1 MAQRPE
7 VISKLAMF
15 LLDKEPLVYLFI
27 INSDFIP
34 VENFFQK
41 THGLAGVTLKN
52 KRINFEYDPIIFE
65 KFSVEEVF
73 WLVLHES
80 FHIFKKHLEIYKD
93 FKGYP
98 LILNMAMDGV
108 INEEI
113 ASTNF
118 SYNLKPKQISGTVS
132 IPKEYKDL
140 YANLGKDAYV
150 TKRLYY
156 WYLEK
161 AKEQMEEMKK
171 MLLKAGRYVKVC
183 DERGNGYGRIES
195 TDRGNYTVDRMSKDE
210 MLDEVSSGTKKNHG
224 KKEDFKSKELTPVVF
239 GDDAYHG
246 EGAEDQTII
255 NPQDLDASEEDKL
268 ETEIFTKKLVQQAKE
283 IEKTI
288 PQTAGS
294 EIGNFTKLIEKLL
307 KPKVD
312 WRKILNR
319 HLNLFFSR
327 NSNKKDVKKSFITY
341 PWNAKSRYGILYK
354 HKIETIAKQQSY
366 IILAIDTSGSIF
378 GSPEELETFFTE
390 IEEMAKWLNFTKT
403 GAVLTIQWDTEIKE
417 GLTEYKAKDWKKFGD
432 IKGKRQIRGGG
443 GTTPEVAFDY
453 LTKIFK
459 EKDNVYHVK
468 ENGIDF
474 IVDDVKKLPYLIF
487 LTDGQFFHKLD
498 KRYLGI
504 YKENTKNILFFTRS
518 KDCLYENAEH
528 IIYE

>member
-15 LLDKEPLVYLFI
+15 LLDKEPLLYLFI

-41 THGLAGVTLKN
+41 THGLAGVTFKN

-80 FHIFKKHLEIYKD
+80 FHIFKKHLETYKD
-93 FKGYP
+93 FKCNP
-98 LILNMAMDGV
+98 MLLNLAMDGI

-113 ASTNF
+113 AITNF
-118 SYNLKPKQISGTVS
+118 SYNLKPTKIKGTAL
-132 IPKEYKDL
+132 IPKEFKTEFAYLD
-140 YANLGKDAYV
+140 KDAF
-150 TKRLYY
+150 TSKRLYY

-161 AKEQMEEMKK
+161 AKQQMEEMKK
-171 MLLKAGRYVKVC
+171 SLLKPGKYVKI
-183 DERGNGYGRIES
+183 DEDSGGEYGQIEAV
-195 TDRGNYTVDRMSKDE
+195 DKGNYTVNRMSKDE
-210 MLDEVSSGTKKNHG
+210 MIDEVSTGKKIRG
-224 KKEDFKSKELTPVVF
+224 KKENFESKNLTPVVF
-239 GDDAYHG
+239 GEDAYHG
-246 EGAEDQTII
+246 EGVDEQTII
-255 NPQDLDASEEDKL
+255 NPQELDSSEEEKIDA
-268 ETEIFTKKLVQQAKE
+268 EIFTKKMVQQAKE

-294 EIGNFTKLIEKLL
+294 EIGNFTKAIEKLL
-307 KPKVD
+307 KPKVN
-312 WRKILNR
+312 WKKVLNR

-327 NSNKKDVKKSFITY
+327 NSNKKDIKKSFITY

-354 HKIETIAKQQSY
+354 HTIETIAKKQSY
-366 IILAIDTSGSIF
+366 IILAVDTSGSIF

-403 GAVLTIQWDTEIKE
+403 GAILTVQWDSQIQE
-417 GLTEYKAKDWKKFGD
+417 GLAEYKTKDWKKFGTGKKD
-432 IKGKRQIRGGG
+432 IKGGG
-443 GTTPEVAFDY
+443 GTTPEVVFNY

-459 EKDNVYHVK
+459 KQDNVYHIK

-474 IVDDVKKLPYLIF
+474 IIENEKKLPYLIF
-487 LTDGQFFHKLD
+487 LTDGQFFHKLFP
-498 KRYLGI
+498 KNLGI
-504 YKENTKNILFFTRS
+504 YEANKENILFFTRS
-518 KDCLYENAEH
+518 KECLYKDAEH